1 MADIRQL
8 LLDWNTEEVV
18 KLCIENDANFKTL
31 VRLLKDSSDVVRQRA
46 VEALTEIGTPY
57 VVEHLIYAMDD
68 PSEDVRVQA
77 AIGLELIKNEIAIPR
92 LFRALKDESYWVV
105 SHAAAALSQYL
116 PGPIWARVDTKDI
129 DIIITD
135 FPDMSEEDIKEFFKN
150 LKVDPSA
157 VERFLELRRKGF
169 RYVPEK
175 IEPPS
180 KEEVIATLP
189 KELLDEIPPD
199 MLKSMSVE
207 ELQEYAK
214 EWRSRK
220 EISRA
225 PVEKKVEVPEVAE
238 KEEETVE
245 EILSRIPPEF
255 LSSFTEEQLKSL
267 TVKDAKLIEETYKS
281 GLAPE
286 KETKMPE
293 KPKKK
298 PKKKAKKKSKVE
310 SEKERLLSELPDSV
324 REALTPDIIESL
336 SVEDL
341 KEMVRSAKVTSEEE
355 MKETEEESKEST
367 ESTGD
372 DTEAERKRLLSLIPP
387 DMLPDLP
394 ADELEKMNVEQL
406 RALLEALGVDIS

>member
-57 VVEHLIYAMDD
+57 VVEHLLYAMDD

-92 LFRALKDESYWVV
+92 LFRALKDESHWVV

-135 FPDMSEEDIKEFFKN
+135 FPDMSEEDIKVFFKN

-169 RYVPEK
+169 RYIPEK

-189 KELLDEIPPD
+189 KELLDEISPD

-225 PVEKKVEVPEVAE
+225 PVEKKDEVSEVPEK

-267 TVKDAKLIEETYKS
+267 TVEDAKLIEETYKS
-281 GLAPE
+281 GLTSE
-286 KETKMPE
+286 KETKPE

-298 PKKKAKKKSKVE
+298 PKKKAKKKSKVD

-336 SVEDL
+336 SIEDL

-355 MKETEEESKEST
+355 MKETEEESR

-394 ADELEKMNVEQL
+394 AEELEKMNVEQL